1 MKHLLPACLFL
12 IILSSCKKDLTC
24 SCETTSSS
32 TGTQYG
38 YDYFWDGWTENYTQ
52 TSSPIN
58 NEEYSYT
65 EEVNYTNTTTQI
77 ASGNCPEEYSY
88 SEDFDNTYNTGL
100 IDYYSGNIIIAGSVG
115 QYTTKKTC
123 ILE

>member
-1 MKHLLPACLFL
+1 MKHLLTAVLFL

-24 SCETTSSS
+24 SCETTSTS

-38 YDYFWDGWTENYTQ
+38 YDYFWDGWTEYYTQ

-58 NEEYSYT
+58 ESEDSYT
-65 EEVNYTNTTTQI
+65 EEVSYTNTTTPI

-88 SEDFDNTYNTGL
+88 SDDFDNTYNTGL
-100 IDYYSGNIIIAGSVG
+100 YDYYTGNMIISGSTG
-115 QYTTKKTC
+115 
-123 ILE
+123 